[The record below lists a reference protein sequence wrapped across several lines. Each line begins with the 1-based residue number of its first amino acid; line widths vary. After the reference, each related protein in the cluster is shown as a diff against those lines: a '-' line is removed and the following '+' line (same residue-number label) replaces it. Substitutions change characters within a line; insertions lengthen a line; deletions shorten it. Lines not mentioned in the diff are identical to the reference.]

1 MNYVFLSSH
10 GCGGTFHP
18 WVAGKMVAL
27 AVAAVARRPVVVAAV
42 VAQMLELHV
51 HGPAHSLASVP
62 E

>member
-1 MNYVFLSSH
+1 MFLSSH
-10 GCGGTFHP
+10 GCGGTLHP
-18 WVAGKMVAL
+18 WVAGKMVAF

-51 HGPAHSLASVP
+51 HGPAYSLASVL

>member
-1 MNYVFLSSH
+1 MFLSSH
-10 GCGGTFHP
+10 GCGSTFHP

-51 HGPAHSLASVP
+51 HGPAYSLASVL